1 MEASFAAK
9 PRSVVLAPCASP
21 SRGLSPAR
29 LSLVRTRFLG
39 SSHNLRPPGSPLRR
53 SKRCR
58 RLLQSRSHRQLLLVR
73 ASGAPHAVVVVIAVL
88 AVSAVSL
95 FFLDRYYT
103 TRRKRGKRVTGE
115 RSIAD
120 EKCGKIEGLP
130 QEKLEERCVLEEE
143 QLLNSIESA
152 LASEE
157 IPVTILKSPSSK
169 IFASNGNVVFS
180 SEREFEDCSHSAV
193 LPESKALQPLIVASG
208 LMELQS
214 QEDKMDEQCDAESP
228 ELVVDSRVAAPNHGC
243 DVQEAVEQND
253 QIESREHEPASYKS
267 FFMEAERMDLYT
279 FYEPKQ
285 SEKAK
290 QSSLSLPGR
299 PAASQRTVLDV
310 NGLSSLTRHMISRE
324 EKLSLQGS
332 FVITD
337 AERTVPLSCYNG
349 ASSGKR
355 KGIEDGRELSR
366 SKEVKNVQPNKS
378 IELPALPH
386 PNGIRVNKI
395 RHLTKHLSSYNHL
408 LRQGRITDCIKLLED
423 MEKLGTLD
431 MDKIYHA
438 RFYDMCKGRKALDE
452 AFRFTKLISNPTLST
467 FNMLMSVCAISLDSE
482 GAFRVLQLVEEAGLN
497 ADCKLYTTL
506 ISTCAKCGKVDRMF
520 EVFHEMVNSGIEPNV
535 HTYGALID
543 GCAKAGQVAKAFGAY
558 GILRSKNVKP
568 DRVVFNALITACG
581 QSGAVDRAFDVLAEM
596 RAETHPID
604 PDHITVGALIK
615 ACSNA
620 GQVDRA
626 KEVYKLMDEY
636 KIKGTPDVYTIAI
649 NSCSQTGD
657 WEFALGVYN
666 DMKKKGVVPDE
677 IFLSALIDVAGHAG
691 RVHAAFD
698 VLEEAR
704 TCGMH
709 LGIVSY
715 SSLMGAC
722 CNAKSWGKAL
732 ELYKD
737 MKSIRIKPTISTMNA
752 LITALCEGDQL
763 PKAME
768 IFYDMKRLGLC
779 PNTITYSILLVACER
794 KDDTEIGIA
803 LFSQAKKDGVAPN
816 ITMCRC
822 MIGMCRRRYVK
833 ACTLGENVLS
843 LNLGRPQVDNRWT
856 SMALTV
862 YRESITAGFTPTM
875 EVVSEVLGCLQ
886 FPFDV
891 SLKSKIIENL
901 GVSADTSGYSN
912 LCSLVEG
919 FAEYDPRAF
928 SVLEEAASL
937 GVVPCVSFKQSPL
950 VVDVKT
956 LRIHTAEVYILT
968 VLKGLKHRLA
978 AGAKLPNL
986 TILLPV
992 EKAQMEAPHGE
1003 KTLHVAGRLSQ
1014 AVAALLRRLGLPY
1027 QGNESYGKVR
1037 VNGLTLRRW
1046 LRPKLASPFSGK
1058 PGEFGLSQL
1067 RLGSGI
1073 THQQRNIRI
1082 GDLSLE

>member
-1 MEASFAAK
+1 MEASFTTK
-9 PRSVVLAPCASP
+9 PQTLILTPCASP
-21 SRGLSPAR
+21 SHCLSPAK
-29 LSLVRTRFLG
+29 LSFIRARFLG
-39 SSHNLRPPGSPLRR
+39 SSHNLRPPGSIR
-53 SKRCR
+53 SRKRCL
-58 RLLQSRSHRQLLLVR
+58 RLLRFRSHPFVVR
-73 ASGAPHAVVVVIAVL
+73 ASGTSHAVVVVIAVL
-88 AVSAVSL
+88 TVSAVS
-95 FFLDRYYT
+95 FFFFHHYA
-103 TRRKRGKRVTGE
+103 RKKSDKRVTGE
-115 RSIAD
+115 RYIGG

-130 QEKLEERCVLEEE
+130 QEKLEERFILEEE
-143 QLLNSIESA
+143 QQLNSTEST

-157 IPVTILKSPSSK
+157 IPETSLKSPPSK
-169 IFASNGNVVFS
+169 IFSSNGNVVFS
-180 SEREFEDCSHSAV
+180 SERKFEDCSHSAV
-193 LPESKALQPLIVASG
+193 LPESKALQPLILAGGFV
-208 LMELQS
+208 ELLS
-214 QEDKMDEQCDAESP
+214 QEDKMDEHGDAELP
-228 ELVVDSRVAAPNHGC
+228 ELVVDSLVTAPNHGC
-243 DVQEAVEQND
+243 DVHEAVEQND
-253 QIESREHEPASYKS
+253 QIESREHEPTSYKS
-267 FFMEAERMDLYT
+267 FFMDSARMELYT
-279 FYEPKQ
+279 FYEPRQ
-285 SEKAK
+285 SEMGK
-290 QSSLSLPGR
+290 QSSLNLPGR
-299 PAASQRTVLDV
+299 PAASQGTVLDV
-310 NGLSSLTRHMISRE
+310 NGLSSLSRHMISRE
-324 EKLSLQGS
+324 EKLSLQDS
-332 FVITD
+332 IITTD
-337 AERTVPLSCYNG
+337 AEGTVPFSCYNG

-355 KGIEDGRELSR
+355 KGIVDDRELSR
-366 SKEVKNVQPNKS
+366 SKEVKNFQPNKS
-378 IELPALPH
+378 MELPALPH
-386 PNGIRVNKI
+386 LNGMHVNKR
-395 RHLTKHLSSYNHL
+395 RHLPKHLSSYNHL
-408 LRQGRITDCIKLLED
+408 LKQGSITDCVHLLED

-438 RFYDMCKGRKALDE
+438 RFYDVCKGRKAVDE

-467 FNMLMSVCAISLDSE
+467 FNMLMSVCANSLDSE
-482 GAFRVLQLVEEAGLN
+482 GAFRVLQLVEEAGLK

-581 QSGAVDRAFDVLAEM
+581 QAGAVDRAFDVLAEM
-596 RAETHPID
+596 RTETHPID

-620 GQVDRA
+620 GQVDRV
-626 KEVYKLMDEY
+626 KEVYKMMDEY
-636 KIKGTPDVYTIAI
+636 KIMGTPDVYTIAI

-657 WEFALGVYN
+657 WEFALDVYS

-691 RVHAAFD
+691 RVDAAFD

-704 TCGMH
+704 ACGMR

-722 CNAKSWGKAL
+722 CNGKSWGKAL
-732 ELYKD
+732 ELYED

-779 PNTITYSILLVACER
+779 PNTITYSILLVASER
-794 KDDTEIGIA
+794 KDDTEIGIV

-843 LNLGRPQVDNRWT
+843 LNSGWPQVDNRWT
-856 SMALTV
+856 SMALAV
-862 YRESITAGFTPTM
+862 YRESISAGLIPTI

-886 FPFDV
+886 LPFDV

-901 GVSADTSGYSN
+901 GVSADTSKYSN

-928 SVLEEAASL
+928 SLLEEAASL
-937 GVVPCVSFKQSPL
+937 EVVPCVSFKQSPL

-956 LRIHTAEVYILT
+956 LQIHTAEVYILT
-968 VLKGLKHRLA
+968 VLKGLKYRLA

-992 EKAQMEAPHGE
+992 EKAQMEASRGV

-1037 VNGLTLRRW
+1037 VSGLALRRW
-1046 LRPKLASPFSGK
+1046 LRPKLSSPFSGK

-1067 RLGSGI
+1067 WLGSGI
-1073 THQQRNIRI
+1073 KHQRRNIRTE
-1082 GDLSLE
+1082 DLSLE

>member
-1 MEASFAAK
+1 M
-9 PRSVVLAPCASP
+9 
-21 SRGLSPAR
+21 
-29 LSLVRTRFLG
+29 
-39 SSHNLRPPGSPLRR
+39 
-53 SKRCR
+53 
-58 RLLQSRSHRQLLLVR
+58 
-73 ASGAPHAVVVVIAVL
+73 
-88 AVSAVSL
+88 
-95 FFLDRYYT
+95 D
-103 TRRKRGKRVTGE
+103 
-115 RSIAD
+115 
-120 EKCGKIEGLP
+120 
-130 QEKLEERCVLEEE
+130 ERCDL
-143 QLLNSIESA
+143 
-152 LASEE
+152 
-157 IPVTILKSPSSK
+157 
-169 IFASNGNVVFS
+169 
-180 SEREFEDCSHSAV
+180 D
-193 LPESKALQPLIVASG
+193 
-208 LMELQS
+208 
-214 QEDKMDEQCDAESP
+214 SP

-243 DVQEAVEQND
+243 DVREAVERND

-267 FFMEAERMDLYT
+267 FFMEAARMELYT

-285 SEKAK
+285 SEMRK
-290 QSSLSLPGR
+290 QSSLNLPGR
-299 PAASQRTVLDV
+299 PVASQGTVLDV

-324 EKLSLQGS
+324 EKLSLQDS
-332 FVITD
+332 FITNED
-337 AERTVPLSCYNG
+337 AEGTVPLSCYNG
-349 ASSGKR
+349 AASGKR
-355 KGIEDGRELSR
+355 KGIEDGRELS
-366 SKEVKNVQPNKS
+366 SGKEVKNIQPNKS

-386 PNGIRVNKI
+386 PNGIRVNK
-395 RHLTKHLSSYNHL
+395 RHHLTKHSSSYNHL
-408 LRQGRITDCIKLLED
+408 LKQGRITDCINLLED

-438 RFYDMCKGRKALDE
+438 RFYEVCKGCKAVDE

-467 FNMLMSVCAISLDSE
+467 FNMLMSVCSNSLDSE
-482 GAFRVLQLVEEAGLN
+482 GAFRVLQLVEEAGLK

-626 KEVYKLMDEY
+626 KEAYKLMDEY

-691 RVHAAFD
+691 RVDAAFD

-704 TCGMH
+704 TCGMR

-732 ELYKD
+732 ELYED
-737 MKSIRIKPTISTMNA
+737 MKSIGIEPTISTMNA

-779 PNTITYSILLVACER
+779 PNTITYSILLVASER

-803 LFSQAKKDGVAPN
+803 LFSQAKKDGLAPN

-843 LNLGRPQVDNRWT
+843 LNSGRPQVDNRWT

-862 YRESITAGFTPTM
+862 YRESISAGFTPTV

-901 GVSADTSGYSN
+901 VVNADTSRYSN

-928 SVLEEAASL
+928 SLLEEAASL
-937 GVVPCVSFKQSPL
+937 EVVPFVSFKQSPL
-950 VVDVKT
+950 IIDVKT
-956 LRIHTAEVYILT
+956 LQIHTAEVYILT

-992 EKAQMEAPHGE
+992 EQAQMESPHGE
-1003 KTLHVAGRLSQ
+1003 KTLHIAGRLSQ
-1014 AVAALLRRLGLPY
+1014 AVAAMLRRLGLPY
-1027 QGNESYGKVR
+1027 QGNESYGKIR
-1037 VNGLTLRRW
+1037 ISGLTLRRW
-1046 LRPKLASPFSGK
+1046 LQPKLASPFSGK

-1073 THQQRNIRI
+1073 THQQRNIRT